1 MSDWIVTKVVRAKV
15 SELWDRLPQTPHSL
29 CSRLLPEWARRPPL
43 SSPRPRA
50 ALGPGSLG
58 QGNPQDVAVNIFWRN
73 SMNIVTV
80 EEIARRQRRAE
91 EWIAEADKHVR
102 TAKYLLK
109 KDGIRNLTLAH
120 VQQSMEMATK
130 GLARASGVPHREL
143 QTEIGHNNL
152 FLFTKIIE
160 IVIDSMEDYKRIN
173 DVLGCSYREGKNYD
187 VAKHIQ
193 NVLTATA
200 SPRHAKDKDAKQ
212 YAREIFDS
220 GKKMTPDEVK
230 FMLDSFDRITGIMR
244 VPSPVQGLIR
254 KITSEPVNVRRPV
267 SGSNWM
273 DDIVVQ
279 ATQQLSSRIGAQA
292 DPAAVTLLQDIAR
305 SIPTSEEDMTAEL
318 EENNGRFYFD
328 GDQLIEE
335 MTGMLSMMSA
345 NMGLLIIGS
354 LVWAHESYPRYPADP
369 DAPDSIELAVK
380 QRQLGTKHYANDMG
394 VIRHIKPLIARAD
407 RTIRSLKKGYKAGYL
422 LMGTKDVNSLRS

>member
-1 MSDWIVTKVVRAKV
+1 
-15 SELWDRLPQTPHSL
+15 
-29 CSRLLPEWARRPPL
+29 
-43 SSPRPRA
+43 
-50 ALGPGSLG
+50 
-58 QGNPQDVAVNIFWRN
+58 
-73 SMNIVTV
+73 MNIVTA
-80 EEIARRQRRAE
+80 EEIAGRQQRAE
-91 EWIAEADKHVR
+91 EWIVEADKHIR

-109 KDGIRNLTLAH
+109 KDKIRNLTLPH

-143 QTEIGHNNL
+143 RTEIGHNNL

-160 IVIDSMEDYKRIN
+160 IVIDSMEGYKQIN
-173 DVLGCSYREGKNYD
+173 DVLGCFYQEGRNYD
-187 VAKHIQ
+187 VARHIQ
-193 NVLTATA
+193 DVLAATA
-200 SPRHAKDKDAKQ
+200 SPRQAKDEDAKQ
-212 YAREIFDS
+212 YAGEIFDS

-230 FMLDSFDRITGIMR
+230 FMLDSFDRITGVMK

-254 KITSEPVNVRRPV
+254 EITSEPVNVRRPA

-273 DDIVVQ
+273 DEIVVQ

-292 DPAAVTLLQDIAR
+292 DPAAVGLLQDIAR
-305 SIPTSEEDMTAEL
+305 SIPTSEEEMTAEL

-328 GDQLIEE
+328 GDQLIEG
-335 MTGMLSMMSA
+335 MTGMLNMMSA

-380 QRQLGTKHYANDMG
+380 QRKLGTKHYTKEMG
-394 VIRHIKPLIARAD
+394 VIRHIKPLTVRAD
-407 RTIRSLKKGYKAGYL
+407 KTIRYLKRGYKAGYL
-422 LMGTKDVNSLRS
+422 LMGAKDVNSLRS